1 MRLTPEKFRELKF
14 DDESPYIQR
23 SISKI
28 NGAFVRIHRVGAP
41 PPGLNRINTDDPG
54 DERLTFV
61 LVHGIGLSSTYMI
74 PLAQELSEYGE
85 VMLLDLP
92 GFGDVPPPD
101 RELTIE
107 GFATIVDGAMRLNGI
122 NDPILVGHSMG
133 AQIVVEL
140 MARNPERYKRACL
153 VGPPV
158 NKDERAIGTVLAR
171 YIESSLHEKPNL
183 VRVAVWSYLRSVTRW
198 VLQIMPSMLNYPI
211 EERIEQS
218 ASDSRVVIVSGQ
230 YDYLVPEEWACYLA
244 KQAGDCD
251 IYTLPEAA
259 HSTLYNNDDSV
270 ARLAL
275 TLMTEKEAQ
284 GAGKRHW

>member
-1 MRLTPEKFRELKF
+1 MRLTPEKFREIKY
-14 DDESPYIQR
+14 DEKSPYIQR
-23 SISKI
+23 SIAKI
-28 NGAFVRIHRVGAP
+28 NDAFVRIHRVGAP
-41 PPGLNRINTDDPG
+41 PPGLNRINTDDP
-54 DERLTFV
+54 DDDRLTFV

-74 PLAQELSEYGE
+74 PLAQELAEYGE

-92 GFGDVPPPD
+92 GFGDVPPPN

-107 GFATIVDGAMRLNGI
+107 GFATVIDGAMRLNGV

-158 NKDERAIGTVLAR
+158 NKDERSIGRVLAR
-171 YIESSLHEKPNL
+171 YIESAVHEKSNL

-198 VLQIMPSMLNYPI
+198 VLQIMPSMLSYPI
-211 EERIEQS
+211 EERINRT
-218 ASDSRVVIVSGQ
+218 APDSKVVIVSGEH
-230 YDYLVPEEWACYLA
+230 DYLVPRNWALYLA
-244 KQAGDCD
+244 EQAGDCD
-251 IYTLPEAA
+251 IFTLPNAA

-270 ARLAL
+270 ARLIL
-275 TLMTEKEAQ
+275 TLLTEKEAQ